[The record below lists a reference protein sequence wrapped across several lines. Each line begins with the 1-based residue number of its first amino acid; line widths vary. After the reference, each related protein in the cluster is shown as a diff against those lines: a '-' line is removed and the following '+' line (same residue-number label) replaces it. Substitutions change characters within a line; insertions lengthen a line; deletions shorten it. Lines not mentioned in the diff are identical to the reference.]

1 MPIFPNPE
9 NNPRLVFKLA
19 EIHSKYQQ
27 LLKQYK
33 FVYTPENFQ
42 LILPALEKQ
51 SIPEIIY
58 KLRKV
63 FSPEGMKKL
72 KEHPNVD
79 PNKRVRL
86 IILYT
91 YLSTRYIYNR
101 RRVYQ
106 MPLDY
111 EFLHDYNNDNVYMTA
126 LKKVYDINKTESHGL
141 YNYCN
146 RLKKDIVILPLS
158 GDSLP
163 FKYDT
168 KQVFAYYKRPLCKLI
183 YNINV
188 MNKDEEIKHE
198 YITFLKGYNDI
209 TKRFIETYE
218 IVKSQSNPETDV
230 ETVMD
235 EGDTDVETV
244 IDDEEVFDDD
254 VVSGLLA
261 LQNPPPNNDVVSGLL
276 TLQNQMPPNQVP
288 PNTTTCPFCKVPV
301 LNDSYI
307 IKMHHQWHKQYD
319 PAYVSVQVDPHTRI
333 YYCTKCRCKSALASP
348 RDVVYH
354 YRSVH

>member
-9 NNPRLVFKLA
+9 NNPRLIFKLA
-19 EIHSKYQQ
+19 EIHSKYKK
-27 LLKQYK
+27 LFEQYK

-42 LILPALEKQ
+42 LILPALQNQ
-51 SIPEIIY
+51 SIPKIIY

-72 KEHPNVD
+72 REHPNVD

-111 EFLHDYNNDNVYMTA
+111 EIHDYNDDDVYMTA

-158 GDSLP
+158 DDSLP

-183 YNINV
+183 YNINL
-188 MNKDEEIKHE
+188 MNKTEELKHE

-218 IVKSQSNPETDV
+218 LVKSQSNPETDV
-230 ETVMD
+230 ETVMGD
-235 EGDTDVETV
+235 EGTDVDTD

-254 VVSGLLA
+254 VVSGLLG
-261 LQNPPPNNDVVSGLL
+261 LGND
-276 TLQNQMPPNQVP
+276 MP

-307 IKMHHQWHKQYD
+307 IKMHHQWHKQYS
-319 PAYVSVQVDPHTRI
+319 PAYVSVRVDPQTII
-333 YYCTKCRCKSALASP
+333 YYCTKCKAAMATP
-348 RDVVYH
+348 RDTVQH
-354 YRSVH
+354 YRYLH